1 MTVVDIE
8 TAIARIS
15 CGIGYGV
22 MYIAHGLAIESAKA
36 IAEEWSR
43 LAASAMINY
52 TRIYPEKLY
61 NKDKPLLHD
70 TYTLLRGL
78 TFNIDITGESADIYI
93 TIDDDIEP
101 RNRASIQKIFAWQTY
116 GVTHKKINIPAR
128 PVFYDTLGQIKSAKV
143 MKARLRKFDKDAAQ
157 YNFDNGFQKGKDY
170 KYTEPVTIM
179 RQAKK
184 SIATKHL
191 EAKIS
196 DYTTGELRWL

>member
-36 IAEEWSR
+36 IAEEWSN
-43 LAASAMINY
+43 LAAEGMIDY
-52 TRIYPEKLY
+52 TNMYKPKIY
-61 NKDKPLLHD
+61 NVDKPLLHD
-70 TYTLLRGL
+70 TYTLLKGL
-78 TFNIDITGESADIYI
+78 TFNVDIAADSASIYI
-93 TIDDDIEP
+93 TIDDNMEP
-101 RNRASIQKIFAWQTY
+101 RNLVSIKKIFAYQTY

-128 PVFYDTLGQIKSAKV
+128 PVFFDALGKVKSAKV
-143 MKARLRKFDKDAAQ
+143 MKARLLNLDKDAAR
-157 YNFDNGFQKGKDY
+157 YNFDNGFDIGKNY
-170 KYTEPVTIM
+170 NYTEIITIM
-179 RQAKK
+179 NHAKK
-184 SIATKHL
+184 SIAPKHL

>member
-43 LAASAMINY
+43 LAAEGMRDY
-52 TRIYPEKLY
+52 TNTYKPKIY
-61 NKDKPLLHD
+61 NVDKPLLQN

-78 TFNIDITGESADIYI
+78 TFNVDIAADSANIYI
-93 TIDDDIEP
+93 TIDDDVEP
-101 RNRASIQKIFAWQTY
+101 RNQASIKKIFGWQTY
-116 GVTHKKINIPAR
+116 GVKDKRINIPAR
-128 PVFYDTLGQIKSAKV
+128 PVFFDALGKVESAKV
-143 MKARLRKFDKDAAQ
+143 MKIKLHKFDKDAAQ